1 MIALARIRREESIEL
16 IAAMTPYLA
25 EVAPSVPLAVE
36 EMAMR
41 YLRDAGRIAYWIVF
55 KGRKAGFA
63 LVHIHPCGQR
73 ELAEYTVF
81 PSFRRQGLGRGAAR
95 SVFTQH
101 PGRWRFGVA
110 SGSAMADG
118 FWQTCLSGMRGVAN
132 LRRCSP
138 ITPHQGYSYAFDFEK
153 ETDMSLPL
161 WFDASLCLVGGVW
174 QPAKSGATLP
184 LVNPSDGSE
193 ICRIA
198 RGGADDVDAA
208 VAAAEAALNG
218 DWGRM
223 TATERGRI
231 LTRLGQLVLERVEDL
246 AVIEAADVGKPLTQ
260 ARADAVALARYCEFY
275 GGAAD
280 KVMGETIPYL
290 DGYTV
295 YTLREPHGVTG
306 HIVPWNYPMQI
317 IGRSVGAA
325 LAMGNACVLKPAEE
339 ACLTAL
345 AFADL
350 AIQAGLPAGALN
362 VVPGLGAEAGAAL
375 SGHPGVHHISFTGSV
390 ATGALVQQAAGRNVV
405 PVTLELGGKSPQ
417 LVFDDA
423 DLDAA
428 LPFLVNAGCQNAGQ
442 TCSASSR
449 ILAQRGVYEE
459 VKARMSAAYAD
470 LTVGPAMEDLRVGPL
485 ISARQKEIVTGF
497 LAKGADLTIAAQG
510 RIVDHAPET
519 GAYVRPT
526 LFADVP
532 PDHALARDE
541 IFGPVQVLIPFDTED
556 EAVEIANSTD
566 YGLVASIWCRDGARQ
581 MRLAKRLRA
590 GQVFINNYGAGG
602 GVELPFGGVGKSG
615 HGREKGFEALYGF
628 SQLKTV
634 AARHG

>member
-1 MIALARIRREESIEL
+1 MKSEI
-16 IAAMTPYLA
+16 
-25 EVAPSVPLAVE
+25 
-36 EMAMR
+36 
-41 YLRDAGRIAYWIVF
+41 
-55 KGRKAGFA
+55 
-63 LVHIHPCGQR
+63 
-73 ELAEYTVF
+73 
-81 PSFRRQGLGRGAAR
+81 
-95 SVFTQH
+95 
-101 PGRWRFGVA
+101 
-110 SGSAMADG
+110 
-118 FWQTCLSGMRGVAN
+118 
-132 LRRCSP
+132 
-138 ITPHQGYSYAFDFEK
+138 
-153 ETDMSLPL
+153 
-161 WFDASLCLVGGVW
+161 WFDPSLCLIGGTW
-174 QPAKSGATLP
+174 KPAVSNETLP
-184 LVNPSDGSE
+184 LINPSDGTE

-198 RGGADDVDAA
+198 RGAEADIDAA
-208 VAAAEAALNG
+208 VQVAQSALG
-218 DWGRM
+218 GEWGRM
-223 TATERGRI
+223 TALERGRI

-246 AVIEAADVGKPLTQ
+246 AALEATDVGKPLTQ

-325 LAMGNACVLKPAEE
+325 LAMGNACVLKPGEE

-345 AFADL
+345 AFAQL
-350 AIQAGLPAGALN
+350 AVDAGLPSGALN

-375 SGHPGVHHISFTGSV
+375 SSHTGVQHISFTGSV

-428 LPFLVNAGCQNAGQ
+428 LPFLVNAGIQNAGQ

-449 ILAQRGVYEE
+449 ILVQHGIYEQ
-459 VKARMSAAYAD
+459 VKSRMADAYSQ
-470 LTVGPAMEDLRVGPL
+470 LSVGPAHEDLRVGPL
-485 ISARQKEIVTGF
+485 ISDRQKEIVSGF
-497 LAKGADLTIAAQG
+497 LAKGADLSVAAQG
-510 RIVDHAPET
+510 QIVQHAPEN
-519 GAYVRPT
+519 GAYVPPT
-526 LFADVP
+526 LFSEVPAD
-532 PDHALARDE
+532 HILAKDE
-541 IFGPVQVLIPFDTED
+541 IFGPVQVLIAFDTEE
-556 EAVEIANSTD
+556 EAVQIANSTD
-566 YGLVASIWCRDGARQ
+566 YGLVASIWTRDGARQ
-581 MRLAKRLRA
+581 MRLAKQLQS

-634 AARHG
+634 AAWHG

>member
-1 MIALARIRREESIEL
+1 
-16 IAAMTPYLA
+16 MTQQP
-25 EVAPSVPLAVE
+25 
-36 EMAMR
+36 
-41 YLRDAGRIAYWIVF
+41 
-55 KGRKAGFA
+55 
-63 LVHIHPCGQR
+63 
-73 ELAEYTVF
+73 
-81 PSFRRQGLGRGAAR
+81 
-95 SVFTQH
+95 
-101 PGRWRFGVA
+101 
-110 SGSAMADG
+110 
-118 FWQTCLSGMRGVAN
+118 
-132 LRRCSP
+132 
-138 ITPHQGYSYAFDFEK
+138 
-153 ETDMSLPL
+153 
-161 WFDASLCLVGGVW
+161 WFDPTLCLIGGAWV
-174 QPAKSGATLP
+174 PTTSGGTLP
-184 LVNPSDGSE
+184 LINPSDGSE
-193 ICRIA
+193 ICQIA
-198 RGGADDVDAA
+198 RGSAADIDAA
-208 VAAAEAALNG
+208 VSAARTAMND

-223 TATERGRI
+223 TALERGRV
-231 LTRLGQLVLERVEDL
+231 LTRMGQLVLERVDDL
-246 AVIEAADVGKPLTQ
+246 AALEATDVGKPLTQ

-345 AFADL
+345 AFAHL
-350 AIQAGLPAGALN
+350 AVEAGLPPGALN

-375 SGHPGVHHISFTGSV
+375 SGHSDVNHLSFTGSV
-390 ATGALVQQAAGRNVV
+390 TTGALVQQAAGRNVV

-428 LPFLVNAGCQNAGQ
+428 LPFLVNAGIQNAGQ

-449 ILAQRGVYEE
+449 ILVQRGVYEQ
-459 VKARMSAAYAD
+459 VKTRMAEAYEN
-470 LTVGPAMEDLRVGPL
+470 LTVGPAMQDLRVGPL
-485 ISARQKEIVTGF
+485 ISDRQRQIVSGF
-497 LAKGADLTIAAQG
+497 LDKGADLTIAGQG
-510 RIVDHAPET
+510 QIVDGAPAQ

-526 LFADVP
+526 LFADVS
-532 PDHALARDE
+532 PDHQLARDE
-541 IFGPVQVLIPFDTED
+541 IFGPVQVLIPFETEKQ
-556 EAVEIANSTD
+556 ALNIANSTD
-566 YGLVASIWCRDGARQ
+566 YGLVASIWTRDGARQ
-581 MRLAKRLRA
+581 MRLAKGLHA

-634 AARHG
+634 AAYHG

>member
-1 MIALARIRREESIEL
+1 
-16 IAAMTPYLA
+16 
-25 EVAPSVPLAVE
+25 
-36 EMAMR
+36 
-41 YLRDAGRIAYWIVF
+41 
-55 KGRKAGFA
+55 
-63 LVHIHPCGQR
+63 
-73 ELAEYTVF
+73 
-81 PSFRRQGLGRGAAR
+81 
-95 SVFTQH
+95 
-101 PGRWRFGVA
+101 
-110 SGSAMADG
+110 
-118 FWQTCLSGMRGVAN
+118 
-132 LRRCSP
+132 
-138 ITPHQGYSYAFDFEK
+138 
-153 ETDMSLPL
+153 MSDPL
-161 WFDASLCLVGGVW
+161 WFDPALCLIGGKW
-174 QPAKSGATLP
+174 LPAASGGTLP

-193 ICRIA
+193 ICQIP
-198 RGGADDVDAA
+198 RGGAADIEAA
-208 VAAAEAALNG
+208 VLEAEAALDG

-223 TATERGRI
+223 TALERGRI
-231 LTRLGQLVLERVEDL
+231 LTRIGQFVLERVELL
-246 AVIEAADVGKPLTQ
+246 AAIEAMDVGKPLTQ

-345 AFADL
+345 AFAHI
-350 AIQAGLPAGALN
+350 AMEAGLPAGALN

-375 SGHPGVHHISFTGSV
+375 AGHPGVHHISFTGSV
-390 ATGALVQQAAGRNVV
+390 RTGALVQQAAGANVV

-423 DLDAA
+423 DLEAA
-428 LPFLVNAGCQNAGQ
+428 LPFLVNAGIQNAGQ

-449 ILAQRGVYEE
+449 ILVQRRIYED
-459 VKARMSAAYAD
+459 VKARMAAVYGA
-470 LTVGPAMEDLRVGPL
+470 LTVGPAAEDLRVGPL
-485 ISARQKEIVTGF
+485 ISSRQKQIVEDY
-497 LAKGADLTIAAQG
+497 LKQGADLPVAAQG
-510 RIVDHAPET
+510 AIVEHAPES

-532 PDHALARDE
+532 EDHVLAREE
-541 IFGPVQVLIPFDTED
+541 IFGPVQVLIPFDTEED
-556 EAVEIANSTD
+556 ALRIANATD
-566 YGLVASIWCRDGARQ
+566 YGLVASVWTRDGARQ

-590 GQVFINNYGAGG
+590 GQVFLNNYGAGG

-634 AARHG
+634 AAHHG